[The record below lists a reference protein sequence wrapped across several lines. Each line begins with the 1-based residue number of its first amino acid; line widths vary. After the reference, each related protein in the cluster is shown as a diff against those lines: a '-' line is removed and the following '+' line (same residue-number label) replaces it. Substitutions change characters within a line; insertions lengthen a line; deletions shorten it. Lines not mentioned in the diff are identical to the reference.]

1 MPSGGHCVRSK
12 TCSLWHRLAGVVQS
26 RQGAVTMA
34 QFPIPAI
41 FCRDNLEVLRGMN
54 SASVDLIYLDPPFN
68 KGKQFHAPIGSK
80 AEGADFSDI
89 WHEDT
94 VKTAQLLELADTH
107 PELYR
112 YIDGVGGIT
121 SRSAKWYLCFMAVR
135 LLEMRRVL
143 KDTGSIYLHC
153 DPTANYLLR
162 GVMDAIFGWQN
173 FKNEIA
179 WCYTWP
185 KNANR
190 IYARNHDT
198 IFFYSKNEGYS
209 FNADA
214 IRQPYSKQ
222 SIGRDQHKANV
233 TAFGEGVVLDKRGKL
248 PQDWIE
254 IPAIRPN
261 SKERLGYP
269 TQKPLALLERII
281 KASSNQGDL
290 VLDPFCGCATTCV
303 AAHLNDRVWIGIDI
317 SPKAFE
323 LVQDRLE
330 RQTVQGRLQVGS
342 VPLITFSEEIPN
354 RTDTGDIKPLTG
366 KWRNEIKDILYGKQ
380 GGDCNGCHVHFL
392 KNNLTVDHKIPKSAG
407 GTDHPDNLQ
416 LLCGNCNSIKGDR
429 PMEYLKKRIV
439 ATSAK

>member
-1 MPSGGHCVRSK
+1 
-12 TCSLWHRLAGVVQS
+12 
-26 RQGAVTMA
+26 MA

-80 AEGADFSDI
+80 AEGAEFSDI
-89 WHEDT
+89 WYEDT

-112 YIDGVGGIT
+112 YIEGVGGIT
-121 SRSAKWYLCFMAVR
+121 SKSAKWYLCFMAVR

-143 KDTGSIYLHC
+143 KNTGSIFLHC

-162 GVMDAIFGWQN
+162 GVMDAIFGYQN
-173 FKNEIA
+173 FRNEII
-179 WCYTWP
+179 WCYTGPGAKGRQFNRKHDNIFWYSIGP
-185 KNANR
+185 TWTFNADDVRVPHKKSIGQGGTSSKWLDGAEDNLAEK
-190 IYARNHDT
+190 YAKGKVPETWWTQFSPVGR
-198 IFFYSKNEGYS
+198 SKNER
-209 FNADA
+209 
-214 IRQPYSKQ
+214 I
-222 SIGRDQHKANV
+222 
-233 TAFGEGVVLDKRGKL
+233 
-248 PQDWIE
+248 
-254 IPAIRPN
+254 
-261 SKERLGYP
+261 GYP
-269 TQKPLALLERII
+269 TQKPLMLVDRII
-281 KASSNQGDL
+281 KAASNIGDI

-303 AAHLNDRVWIGIDI
+303 AAHINDRKWIGIDI

-342 VPLITFSEEIPN
+342 VPVITYSEEIPN

-366 KWRNEIKDILYGKQ
+366 KWRNEIKDSLYGKQ
-380 GGDCNGCHVHFL
+380 SGNCNGCHVHFL
-392 KNNLTVDHKIPKSAG
+392 KNNLTIDHRIPKSAG

-416 LLCGNCNSIKGDR
+416 LLCGSCNSIKGNR
-429 PMEYLKKRIV
+429 PMEYLRKRI
-439 ATSAK
+439 AIESAN